1 MEIVLNNGNFELVY
15 ETNISVTLKVVTLF
29 RNVSGEIASD
39 DYTYLLSGG
48 YLMTENLTLTL
59 AKDTPVTT
67 SYLKVFVGNSTASDI
82 KFVDSSNA
90 ENIKTYDNLKVEE
103 TTKTYKITIKI
114 GEITFDTG
122 FTITL
127 NPVSA

>member
-1 MEIVLNNGNFELVY
+1 
-15 ETNISVTLKVVTLF
+15 
-29 RNVSGEIASD
+29 
-39 DYTYLLSGG
+39 
-48 YLMTENLTLTL
+48 MTENLTLTL
-59 AKDTPVTT
+59 AKDTPVPT

-103 TTKTYKITIKI
+103 TTKTYKITLKI
-114 GEITFDTG
+114 GKITFDTG